1 MPSIQS
7 LGVGSGLDASSI
19 ISQLL
24 AIERQPLKRLQ
35 TAATEVQTQ
44 ISAYGTVRAKVDTLG
59 SEAEALANADSWTQ
73 TTVNLNGSDALKVTA
88 SGSAEP
94 LELDIE
100 VTSLAQ
106 RQSIATASFSSPSST
121 VGAGT
126 LTIEMGSWTTGFL
139 DFDPQDPTSSV
150 DITIDSADTLT
161 DVRDK
166 INGASAGVTASILT
180 DASGARLVLRSDET
194 GVVNGFSIS
203 ADNNALNALVFNEAS
218 VASRT
223 NTYPSGDPD
232 PLPDYGFIGHVQG
245 SNLQATING
254 APVSSASNTLTNVL
268 EGVTIQAMKTTAGAA
283 KVNIERDLAGMKTR
297 VESFVSAYNDLM
309 AYVKQQTAYNA
320 ETKTAATLQG
330 DRVAVGL
337 QNTLR
342 NSVTATTAASSA
354 FERLSAVGIELQ
366 PDGSLKTNS
375 TKLDAALQ
383 NLPEVAALFS
393 RNEAGTSQDGV
404 ARRLADLVDELT
416 GAEGPVS
423 TRQESL
429 RARLKRN
436 ETEQDKM
443 NDRLALVEARLQAQY
458 TALDTK
464 MASLSGLS
472 QYVSQ
477 QVKLL
482 SSSSSGS

>member
-24 AIERQPLKRLQ
+24 AIEGQPLKRLQ

-59 SEAEALANADSWTQ
+59 SAAEALAKAESWTQ

-94 LELDIE
+94 MDVDIA
-100 VTSLAQ
+100 VTALAQ
-106 RQSIATASFSSPSST
+106 RQSIATASFTSSTNT

-126 LTIEMGSWTTGFL
+126 LTIELGSWTENFG
-139 DFDPQDPTSSV
+139 DFDAQNPASSV
-150 DITIDSADTLT
+150 NIAIDGADTLT
-161 DVRDK
+161 DIRDK
-166 INGASAGVTASILT
+166 INSANAGVTASILN
-180 DASGARLVLRSDET
+180 DASGSRLVLRSQET
-194 GVVNGFSIS
+194 GEENGFSIS
-203 ADNNALNALVFNEAS
+203 ADNVSLAPLVFDEAS
-218 VASRT
+218 VASRI
-223 NTYPSGDPD
+223 NSHPQGDPD
-232 PLPDYGFIGHVQG
+232 PNPDYGFIGHVRG

-283 KVNIERDLAGMKTR
+283 KVNIERDLAGIKSR

-342 NSVTATTAASSA
+342 GSVTGTTAASSV

-366 PDGSLKTNS
+366 PDGSLKTNG
-375 TKLDAALQ
+375 TKLDTALQ

-482 SSSSSGS
+482 SSSSD

>member
-59 SEAEALANADSWTQ
+59 SAAEALAKPESWTQ

-88 SGSAEP
+88 SNSAEP
-94 LELDIE
+94 VELDIA
-100 VTSLAQ
+100 VTALAQ
-106 RQSIATASFSSPSST
+106 RQSIATSSFNSAATT
-121 VGAGT
+121 VGNGT
-126 LTIEMGSWTTGFL
+126 LTIELGSWSANFA
-139 DFDPQDPTSSV
+139 DFEPQNPVSSV
-150 DITIDSADTLT
+150 DIVIDSADTLT
-161 DVRDK
+161 DIRDK

-180 DASGARLVLRSDET
+180 DASGARLVLRSNDT
-194 GVVNGFSIS
+194 GEENGFSVS
-203 ADNNALNALVFNEAS
+203 ANDGSLDALVFNEAS
-218 VASRT
+218 VASRI
-223 NTYPSGDPD
+223 NSHQVGDPD
-232 PLPDYGFIGHVQG
+232 PAPDYGFIGNLRG
-245 SNLQATING
+245 SNMQATING

-268 EGVTIQAMKTTAGAA
+268 EGVTIQALKTTTSTA
-283 KVNIERDLAGMKTR
+283 KVNIERDLAGMKSR

-366 PDGSLKTNS
+366 PNGSLKTNG

-393 RNEAGTSQDGV
+393 RNETGTSQDGV

-423 TRQESL
+423 TRQDSL
-429 RARLKRN
+429 RERLKRN
-436 ETEQDKM
+436 QTEQDKM

-464 MASLSGLS
+464 MASLNGLS

-482 SSSSSGS
+482 GSRSD